1 MIFYTENGGDTWEIQ
16 QSFTDHFI
24 YGLDAVSIEK
34 AIIGTPYS
42 GIIDYYRFIPDVV
55 SMSLSSDKEELFVGD
70 TLTVEVRIG
79 DLNEAEDVIGA
90 SLELSWD
97 SDALQYIE
105 DSAEIGDF
113 FSENPLFFA
122 TKKDG
127 ERVLDLS
134 SGSGLSQ
141 GKNGSGSL
149 ARMKFK
155 DGFLVPLHDH
165 VNEQVTQVISGTMR
179 FWFGENKEQ
188 TMDLGP
194 GDSVVIPAHVPH
206 EALMIGD
213 VEEVDTWSPIREDWL
228 DGTDD
233 YLRK

>member
-1 MIFYTENGGDTWEIQ
+1 MNNIMVKKINWNDVPVEQVTEKMQ
-16 QSFTDHFI
+16 RKMI
-24 YGLDAVSIEK
+24 YGEK
-34 AIIGTPYS
+34 
-42 GIIDYYRFIPDVV
+42 VMV
-55 SMSLSSDKEELFVGD
+55 
-70 TLTVEVRIG
+70 
-79 DLNEAEDVIGA
+79 
-90 SLELSWD
+90 
-97 SDALQYIE
+97 
-105 DSAEIGDF
+105 
-113 FSENPLFFA
+113 
-122 TKKDG
+122 
-127 ERVLDLS
+127 
-134 SGSGLSQ
+134 
-141 GKNGSGSL
+141 

-165 VNEQVTQVISGTMR
+165 ENEQVTQVISGTIR
-179 FWFGENKEQ
+179 FWFGANKEQ